1 MKQHISTLVIVFA
14 SLTAG
19 IGAVFAGG
27 IDSPAFLNGILYST
41 NSYSEWMGSYESM
54 QAWSAMTDKTTDPNY
69 SNKVIKS
76 SQVKRL
82 NFVYDVI
89 DGNGDGG
96 DVQLAHVWFTRKMT
110 DENKPA
116 FKYYPWLADRI
127 LKNYD
132 LQWRD
137 TPPTTTPMM
146 ITPYYNDKWILHYTF
161 VRDKDGKSALGL
173 PQYVDDYTVDQI
185 GISY

>member
-1 MKQHISTLVIVFA
+1 
-14 SLTAG
+14 
-19 IGAVFAGG
+19 
-27 IDSPAFLNGILYST
+27 
-41 NSYSEWMGSYESM
+41 
-54 QAWSAMTDKTTDPNY
+54 
-69 SNKVIKS
+69 
-76 SQVKRL
+76 
-82 NFVYDVI
+82 
-89 DGNGDGG
+89 
-96 DVQLAHVWFTRKMT
+96 MT